1 MIDYKIENIIASTNL
16 KTELDLNDLSQKLE
30 DSEYNPE
37 NFPGVIWRP
46 SALNSV
52 ALIFEDGRVM
62 CTNVRSLDGIE
73 SLFSSLIKRLE
84 ELEVLA
90 PRTTCPNCGAV
101 ADSEDLVCIECGF
114 PLQ

>member
-1 MIDYKIENIIASTNL
+1 LIDYKIENIIASTNL
-16 KTELDLNDLSQKLE
+16 KTQLNLDQVAEKLE
-30 DSEYNPE
+30 DTEYNQE

-46 SALNSV
+46 QTLNSV

-73 SLFSSLIKRLE
+73 NLFNSLIRRME
-84 ELEVLA
+84 ELGILT